1 MTFVASKKI
10 LKLINMSNEFKKLPS
25 QILRV
30 TDTYVAFC
38 IDEVCAYII
47 QELRDGR
54 EIKKEKKNN
63 APAKKE
69 VKKSS
74 SVDDYLAHM
83 QSLEFS

>member
-25 QILRV
+25 QILRI
-30 TDTYVAFC
+30 TDTYAAFC

-54 EIKKEKKNN
+54 EIKQEKKNN
-63 APAKKE
+63 ALVKKE